1 MTHAALYQYLDG
13 LSEEKLDLIAEL
25 ARAVNANDRVAIQ
38 LALAPV
44 VPPEANELAL
54 LAEITDEDRG
64 NTESLDAVCAAE
76 GWD

>member
-13 LSEEKLDLIAEL
+13 LSEE
-25 ARAVNANDRVAIQ
+25 VNANDRVAIQ
-38 LALAPV
+38 LAIAPV
-44 VPPEANELAL
+44 VPPEADELAL
-54 LAEITDEDRG
+54 LAEITDEDRR

>member
-38 LALAPV
+38 LALAP
-44 VPPEANELAL
+44 L
-54 LAEITDEDRG
+54 
-64 NTESLDAVCAAE
+64 SLRE
-76 GWD
+76 RN